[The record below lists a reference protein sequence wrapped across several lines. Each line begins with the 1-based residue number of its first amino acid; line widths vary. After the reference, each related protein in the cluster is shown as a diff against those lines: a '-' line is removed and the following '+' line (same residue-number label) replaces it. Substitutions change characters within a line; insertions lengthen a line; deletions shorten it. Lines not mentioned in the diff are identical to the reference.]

1 MRCLNPFRMPQGF
14 GKMAT
19 YHANNEYCLLSDFAK
34 GFRVLCRLIDRF
46 NA

>member
-1 MRCLNPFRMPQGF
+1 MQILGF

-34 GFRVLCRLIDRF
+34 GETGTDLCDTWQ
-46 NA
+46 